1 MNIALQLTLFRLAIL
16 PFFVFLMY
24 VNSFEARLGALILF
38 LLGMLSDAWD
48 GYFARKRNEIT
59 TLGTFLDPL
68 ADKLLISSALVS
80 FVGLKEL
87 NIPSWMVV
95 VIISREFLITGLRS
109 LAASRQVIIPAD
121 KAGKFKTTSQTVVCI
136 AILLI
141 LVARSYIK
149 TRFPEHTVWLDVLAP
164 APFTL
169 LFLITILTFYSGAR
183 YLSKYKHLL
192 K

>member
-1 MNIALQLTLFRLAIL
+1 MNIALQLTLFRIVIL
-16 PFFVFLMY
+16 PFFVFLLHI
-24 VNSFEARLGALILF
+24 NSFEARLGALILF

-95 VIISREFLITGLRS
+95 AIISREFLITGLRS
-109 LAASRQVIIPAD
+109 LAASKQVIIPAD

-141 LVARSYIK
+141 LAVRAYIK
-149 TRFPEHTVWLDVLAP
+149 TRFPAHTVWLDVLAP

-169 LFLITILTFYSGAR
+169 MFAITILTFYSGAR
-183 YLSKYKHLL
+183 YLSKYKSLL
-192 K
+192 S